1 LNGIRLRSSPGAR
14 KRRYPLG
21 PGAIP
26 GGYSGRRSA
35 GQRICIRNLG
45 AARADAEIADHRMNT
60 PSLSR
65 YRDEWF
71 AGSRATWR
79 DVLAG
84 MVGTFALIPEV
95 IAFSFV
101 AGIDP
106 EVGLFASFVIGIVIA
121 FVGGRPAM
129 ISGAAGSV
137 ALVAAA
143 LVHAHG
149 LQYLLAATLL
159 AGLLQIVFGLLKLDV
174 LMRFVSRSV
183 RTGFVNALAILIFS
197 AQVPQLLGVTW
208 HTYVMV
214 ALGLAIIYLLPR
226 ITTAVPS
233 PLICIVALTAI
244 SIAFP
249 MPLRVV
255 SDLGRLPGALP
266 SIGLPHVPIAM
277 ATLAIVA
284 PYALAMAAVGLLE
297 SMMTARVVDDLT
309 ESTSS
314 KAREC
319 TGLGLANVAAGLFGG
334 IAGCGMIGQTV
345 GNVRYGGRGRLST
358 LVAGVFLLIVMVP
371 LRAWVAQVPVAA
383 LVAIMI
389 MVSVSTFSWGS
400 LLDLGRHPKVSGI
413 VMLATVAVTVAT
425 HDLSAGVAIGVLLSG
440 VFFAFKVTRLMNVD
454 VGYDAM
460 TDTRRYTVS
469 GQVFFASADI
479 FADRFDLR
487 DTAKHARIDLT
498 GAHLWDITAVGA
510 LNDVVAVMRRHGMA
524 VELVGLNE
532 ASAVLVDRHAPA
544 MRTIAL
550 GTNGAPDIG
559 SGVA

>member
-1 LNGIRLRSSPGAR
+1 
-14 KRRYPLG
+14 
-21 PGAIP
+21 
-26 GGYSGRRSA
+26 
-35 GQRICIRNLG
+35 
-45 AARADAEIADHRMNT
+45 MT

-65 YRDEWF
+65 YRTEWYSG
-71 AGSRATWR
+71 AVDARR

-121 FVGGRPAM
+121 IFGGRPAM

-143 LVHAHG
+143 LVHNHG
-149 LQYLLAATLL
+149 LSYLLGATIL
-159 AGLLQIVFGLLKLDV
+159 AGVFQIVFGLLKLDV
-174 LMRFVSRSV
+174 LMRFVSKSV

-197 AQVPQLLGVTW
+197 AQVPQMLGVSW
-208 HTYVMV
+208 HTYAMIG
-214 ALGLAIIYLLPR
+214 LGLAIIYLLPR
-226 ITTAVPS
+226 VSDAIPS
-233 PLICIVALTAI
+233 PLICIVVLTAV

-249 MPLRVV
+249 MPLHTVA
-255 SDLGRLPGALP
+255 DLGRLPASLPHLALP
-266 SIGLPHVPIAM
+266 ALPIAWR
-277 ATLAIVA
+277 TLGIIA

-309 ESTSS
+309 ESNSD
-314 KAREC
+314 KAQEC

-371 LRAWVAQVPVAA
+371 LRPWVAQVPVAA

-389 MVSVSTFSWGS
+389 MVSASTFSWGS
-400 LLDLGRHPKVSGI
+400 LRDLARHPKVSNA

-425 HDLSAGVAIGVLLSG
+425 HDLSMGVAVGVLMSG
-440 VFFAFKVTRLMNVD
+440 VFFAFKVTRMMHVA
-454 VGYDAM
+454 VGYDAA
-460 TDTRRYTVS
+460 TDTRTYDVS
-469 GQVFFASADI
+469 GQVFFASAEI

-487 DTAKHARIDLT
+487 DAATRVRIDLT
-498 GAHLWDITAVGA
+498 QAHLWDITAVAA
-510 LNDVVAVMRRHGMA
+510 LEDVVSKMRAHGIA
-524 VELVGLNE
+524 VEVVGLND
-532 ASAVLVDRHAPA
+532 ASSVLVDRHAPLVRDA
-544 MRTIAL
+544 AL
-550 GTNGAPDIG
+550 I
-559 SGVA
+559 